1 MKATTLIAAII
12 ACTFCAASADA
23 RSTTPRKPP
32 VDEFKKLDTNHDG
45 VLSLEEFLAGGKG
58 YTKEEFD
65 KLDKNHDGKL
75 DRYEFSQM
83 HKKHSEGGG
92 VKPAPATDPLG
103 PSTPTA
109 PAAQ

>member
-1 MKATTLIAAII
+1 MKATTLLTALI
-12 ACTFCAASADA
+12 ACTICLGTADA
-23 RSTTPRKPP
+23 RGVSRNRKPP

-58 YTKEEFD
+58 YSKEEFD

-83 HKKHSEGGG
+83 HKKHRSAGGIA
-92 VKPAPATDPLG
+92 PAPE
-103 PSTPTA
+103 PSSL
-109 PAAQ
+109 